1 MMDELCLKELIHK
14 TNLEL
19 RPQLQIKS
27 VDPHN
32 PVVIYHLP
40 EPWEKVGTGNYAAVF
55 SHPAYPEVVVKI
67 YAPDRPGFEE
77 EREVYQRLGKHPA
90 YSQCFYAEDNCL
102 ILKRLQGVTLYDSV
116 NRGLKIP
123 KQVIEDID
131 AALDYARKR
140 GLFPHDVHG
149 KNVMMWNGKGYVV
162 DVSDFLKL
170 ESCSAWNNLKTAYY
184 WLYRP
189 ILAPLNLRIPYLLL
203 DGVRSSYRASRSL
216 LDVRRNRQA

>member
-1 MMDELCLKELIHK
+1 MDKLRLNTLISQIN
-14 TNLEL
+14 TEL
-19 RPQLQIKS
+19 RPQLKLES

-32 PVVIYHLP
+32 PVAVHYCP
-40 EPWEKVGTGNYAAVF
+40 SPWEKIGAGNYAAVF
-55 SHPAYPEVVVKI
+55 SHPDYPEVVIKL
-67 YAPDRPGFEE
+67 YAPGRPGFEE

-102 ILKRLQGVTLYDSV
+102 ILKRLQGVTLYDSI

-123 KQVIEDID
+123 KQVIQDID
-131 AALDYARKR
+131 AALDYARGQ
-140 GLFPHDVHG
+140 GLLPHDVHG
-149 KNVMMWNGKGYVV
+149 RNVMMYQGRGYVV

-170 ESCSAWNNLKTAYY
+170 ESCSAWENLKTAYY

-203 DGVRSSYRASRSL
+203 DGVRSSYRMSRSL
-216 LDVRRNRQA
+216 LDLKRDRQT

>member
-1 MMDELCLKELIHK
+1 MDEQHLIELIRK
-14 TNLEL
+14 TNEEL
-19 RPQLQIKS
+19 RPNLEIES
-27 VDPHN
+27 IDPHN
-32 PVVIYHLP
+32 PVVIHQCP
-40 EPWEKVGTGNYAAVF
+40 PPWEKVGSGNYAAVF
-55 SHPAYPEVVVKI
+55 SHPDYPQVVIKI
-67 YAPDRPGFEE
+67 YAPGREGFEE
-77 EREVYQRLGKHPA
+77 EKEVYQRLGKHPA
-90 YSQCFYAEDNCL
+90 YSQCYYAENNCL

-131 AALDYARKR
+131 AALDYARER

-149 KNVMMWNGKGYVV
+149 KNVMMWEGKGYVV

-170 ESCSAWNNLKTAYY
+170 ESCSAWDNLKTAYY

-189 ILAPLNLRIPYLLL
+189 ILSPLNLRIPYLLL

-216 LDVRRNRQA
+216 LDIRRDRQT